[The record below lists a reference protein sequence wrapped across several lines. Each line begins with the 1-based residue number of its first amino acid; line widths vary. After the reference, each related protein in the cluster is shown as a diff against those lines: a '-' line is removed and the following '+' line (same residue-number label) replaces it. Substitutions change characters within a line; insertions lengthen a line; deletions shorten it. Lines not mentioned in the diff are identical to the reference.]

1 MGLAL
6 GGNRRSASHSTE
18 LQCRATLRDMK
29 SEPSI
34 FDEIDDVADAAADA
48 EGLAD
53 LDAGRV
59 VTHDLMKAWLQSW
72 GTPDELSAPSK
83 AR

>member
-1 MGLAL
+1 
-6 GGNRRSASHSTE
+6 
-18 LQCRATLRDMK
+18 MK

-59 VTHDLMKAWLQSW
+59 VTHDRMKAWLQSW
-72 GTPDELSAPSK
+72 GTPDELPAPSK
-83 AR
+83 VR